1 MVCPRPIRVLENN
14 KRPHAPGEEVKS
26 LDRTLEEEIRAS
38 LIDGRLPCA
47 VAFKIARKL
56 KVSPRQVGDAANKLN
71 IKIAGCQL
79 GCFP

>member
-1 MVCPRPIRVLENN
+1 
-14 KRPHAPGEEVKS
+14 

-71 IKIAGCQL
+71 IKIASCQL